1 MESSAHRLNPANG
14 RIHPTAGFVEVSIG
28 DNGVGI
34 APENQE
40 DASRNSIKWGQL
52 RTGIGGDFCR
62 SIDMT
67 GISIE

>member
-40 DASRNSIKWGQL
+40 DVLRGIPSSGDSCELELVETFADQL
-52 RTGIGGDFCR
+52 I
-62 SIDMT
+62 
-67 GISIE
+67 